1 MTERAVKPTEQHR
14 HRAAQIWCE
23 PQHAHKVI
31 DCELAESIAH
41 ALAEQPATPPR
52 AEGGGLPR
60 AQGTVEAD
68 GRVTVPFYEYEK
80 VRVAYV
86 AILEQS
92 GMREALKAIGK
103 VAEECVLEDAVLVP
117 EWVAVTASAALTAH
131 APSGPMRERSN
142 VETINLHNTIDA
154 KLWAEE
160 FNRVLVAR
168 DEHPY
173 DPGFLIG
180 WFANAIMAGFDEATR
195 RATAPLEEALVDEVI
210 YKSLRTVAGMD

>member
-1 MTERAVKPTEQHR
+1 
-14 HRAAQIWCE
+14 
-23 PQHAHKVI
+23 
-31 DCELAESIAH
+31 
-41 ALAEQPATPPR
+41 
-52 AEGGGLPR
+52 
-60 AQGTVEAD
+60 
-68 GRVTVPFYEYEK
+68 
-80 VRVAYV
+80 
-86 AILEQS
+86 
-92 GMREALKAIGK
+92 MREALKAIGK

-168 DEHPY
+168 DEQPY

-210 YKSLRTVAGMD
+210 YKSLRTVAGMDEDVAVAYECRMKGMKEDEQILVTVTKHRVTRAALGGGKVD